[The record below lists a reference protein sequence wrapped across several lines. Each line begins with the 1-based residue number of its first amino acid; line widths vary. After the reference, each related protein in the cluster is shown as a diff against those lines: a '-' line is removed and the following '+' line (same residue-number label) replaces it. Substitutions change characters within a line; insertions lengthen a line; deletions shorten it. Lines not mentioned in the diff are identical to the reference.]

1 MLLSRNLRALAAIHL
16 WIVYLLLEDLL
27 GSCAEGDNQRLVASA
42 PYKDIEITL
51 EKPRVQE
58 VAEPHTLCYN
68 VMALSL
74 EVPVLPQFLTLRYF
88 DDEPFL
94 PYKKSSR
101 TDSQEPRIKDHLRA
115 ETWARETEDLQEV
128 EEQLKGML
136 AEVTAQNSQDMDL
149 HILQATFGCELQ
161 RNGSTRGIWK
171 LGYDGQNLLTFD
183 QKTLMWTVYM
193 PSTKQNLT
201 FWKTSAPKADLVK
214 TFLDDICPAWL
225 QRYLASLRNGLLDT
239 GSPEVIVTF
248 RNYPVGRITLT
259 CRAFGLYTR
268 VATLTWLQHR
278 KPVQQKT
285 FGSETVL
292 PSGDG
297 TYQAWVSIRVLP
309 GQEPQFS
316 CNLKHGNHN
325 INKPAA
331 TEAPV
336 YGERREQLP
345 TSGVGSR
352 VRKSLWSA
360 MTTAV
365 MVISWTSSQ
374 KTDGASALVLLCWLL
389 LFSTEQ
395 QEHAGGLQETR

>member
-27 GSCAEGDNQRLVASA
+27 GTCAEGDNQRLVASA
-42 PYKDIEITL
+42 PYQDIEITL
-51 EKPRVQE
+51 EKPRVQA
-58 VAEPHTLCYN
+58 VAEPHTLRYDL
-68 VMALSL
+68 MALSL
-74 EVPVLPQFLTLRYF
+74 EVPGLPQFLTLRYF

-94 PYKKSSR
+94 PYKKNSSI

-115 ETWARETEDLQEV
+115 ETWGRETDDLQEE

-136 AEVTAQNSQDMDL
+136 AEITAQNGQNTDL

-161 RNGSTRGIWK
+161 RNGSTRGFWK
-171 LGYDGQNLLTFD
+171 LGYDGQNFLTFD
-183 QKTLMWTVYM
+183 QKTLTWTVDG
-193 PSTKQNLT
+193 PSTQKNKT
-201 FWKTSAPKADLVK
+201 FWKTRAPRADLVK
-214 TFLDDICPAWL
+214 TFLDDICPAQL
-225 QRYLASLRNGLLDT
+225 QRYLASLRNGLLNT
-239 GSPEVIVTF
+239 GFPKVIVTF

-259 CRAFGLYTR
+259 CRAFRLYTR
-268 VATLTWLQHR
+268 VATLTWLQYR

-285 FGSETVL
+285 FGSETIL

-309 GQEPQFS
+309 GQESQFS

-325 INKPAA
+325 INEPAA

-336 YGERREQLP
+336 YGARREQPP

-352 VRKSLWSA
+352 VGKSLWSA
-360 MTTAV
+360 MTTALV
-365 MVISWTSSQ
+365 VISWTLSQ
-374 KTDGASALVLLCWLL
+374 KLLGPLLWFCSGGFCSFLQCW
-389 LFSTEQ
+389 
-395 QEHAGGLQETR
+395 

>member
-1 MLLSRNLRALAAIHL
+1 MLLSRNLRALASIHL

-27 GSCAEGDNQRLVASA
+27 GTCAEGDNQRLVASA

-58 VAEPHTLCYN
+58 VAEPHTLRYN
-68 VMALSL
+68 LMALSL
-74 EVPVLPQFLTLRYF
+74 EVPGFPQFLTLRYF
-88 DDEPFL
+88 DDEPFV
-94 PYKKSSR
+94 PYKKSSSR

-115 ETWARETEDLQEV
+115 ETWARETEDLQKD

-136 AEVTAQNSQDMDL
+136 AEITAQNSQDMVL
-149 HILQATFGCELQ
+149 HTLQATFGCELQ
-161 RNGSTRGIWK
+161 RNGSTRGFWK
-171 LGYDGQNLLTFD
+171 LGYDGQNFLTFD
-183 QKTLMWTVYM
+183 QKTLTWRVDG
-193 PSTKQNLT
+193 PSTQQNKT
-201 FWKTSAPKADLVK
+201 FWKTRAPRADLVK
-214 TFLDDICPAWL
+214 TFLDDICPAQL

-239 GSPEVIVTF
+239 GSPKVIVTF

-259 CRAFGLYTR
+259 CRAFHLYTR
-268 VATLTWLQHR
+268 VATLTWLQDG

-285 FGSETVL
+285 FGSETIL

-325 INKPAA
+325 INEPAA

-336 YGERREQLP
+336 YGARREQPP

-360 MTTAV
+360 MTTALV
-365 MVISWTSSQ
+365 VISWTLSQ
-374 KTDGASALVLLCWLL
+374 KLMGPLLWFCSGSFCSFLRCW
-389 LFSTEQ
+389 
-395 QEHAGGLQETR
+395 